1 MNIKAITFLK
11 NFSYTLSSNL
21 IAITIST
28 IVILVVPKFI
38 GVEKYGYWQLYLFYS
53 AYVGFLHFGWND
65 GVYLRYGGK
74 EYKELNKD
82 LFFSQFWMLV
92 IFQALMSILI
102 LVVATNLGIEANK
115 LFIVKMTALCMIFVN
130 IRLMLIY
137 ILQITNRIKEYAY
150 ITLME
155 KVLYCFII
163 ILLLFV
169 GVSDYKLLIL
179 ADIVGKLVSLIYSVY
194 CCRDIVFKRV
204 SQFYF
209 SIKETSENINVGLKL
224 MFANIASMLI
234 IGIVRFGIERT
245 WDVTTFGKVSLALS
259 VSNLMMLFINA
270 IGIILFPILRRTDE
284 NKLSAIYITMRTL
297 LMVFLLGLLGVYYPL
312 KNILTFWLPQY
323 TESFYYMAILFPI
336 CIYEGRMALLINT
349 YLKTLRKE
357 KLILTVNIVSMLL
370 SCILTILFTIVFK
383 NLHITIVT
391 IVIILAFRCVLA
403 EVYLSRILD
412 FSYYKDL
419 LYEKVLVLT
428 FILIGLYVNSLIGIT
443 LYLSAY
449 GLYLFINRKNIIG
462 AYIVLKQYIRG

>member
-1 MNIKAITFLK
+1 LNNKAITFLK

-21 IAITIST
+21 ISIIIST
-28 IVILVVPKFI
+28 IVILIVPKFI

-53 AYVGFLHFGWND
+53 SYVGFLHFGWND
-65 GVYLRYGGK
+65 GLYLRYGGK
-74 EYKELNKD
+74 EYKELNKG

-92 IFQALMSILI
+92 ILQALIGILI
-102 LVVATNLGIEANK
+102 LVVSTNLGLDTNK
-115 LFIVKMTALCMIFVN
+115 LFIVKMTAMCMLFVN

-137 ILQITNRIKEYAY
+137 ILQSSNRIKEYAY

-155 KVLYCFII
+155 KVLYCFLIL
-163 ILLLFV
+163 LLLFV
-169 GVSDYKLLIL
+169 GLGDYKLLIM
-179 ADIVGKLVSLIYSVY
+179 ADLVGKLVSLIYSAY
-194 CCRDIVFKRV
+194 CCRDIVFKKV

-209 SIKETSENINVGLKL
+209 SFKETLENISVGLKL

-270 IGIILFPILRRTDE
+270 IGIILFPILRRTNKD
-284 NKLSAIYITMRTL
+284 KLSTIYITMRTF

-323 TESFYYMAILFPI
+323 TESLYYMAILFPI
-336 CIYEGRMALLINT
+336 CIYEGKMALLINT

-370 SCILTILFTIVFK
+370 SFLLTILSTIVFK
-383 NLHITIVT
+383 NLTITIVT
-391 IVIILAFRCVLA
+391 IVVILAFRCVLA
-403 EVYLSRILD
+403 EVYLSRILN
-412 FSYYKDL
+412 FSFYIDL
-419 LYEKVLVLT
+419 LYEVVLVLL
-428 FILIGLYVNSLIGIT
+428 FILIGLFVDSLIGIT
-443 LYLSAY
+443 VYFGAY
-449 GLYLFINRKNIIG
+449 GFYLFINRNNIIG
-462 AYIVLKQYIRG
+462 TFIILKQYIRG